1 MIYKLL
7 IIEYNLFSEHSILD
21 LWNTIVSFLH
31 YNSVIFQVLLDSQMR
46 QIRADDQYRDG
57 TSKSRVASS
66 IKILFFIDNLNILLD
81 FFGKHFYP
89 KQDMNIEQQQR
100 NEQQR
105 WWCLLCSTRITQGSI
120 FSNFQTKL
128 DWRVYIQNSTKLKNC
143 IKLQKFI
150 ILKNCSLSEWG
161 IAFRI

>member
-1 MIYKLL
+1 M
-7 IIEYNLFSEHSILD
+7 FSEYSILD

-105 WWCLLCSTRITQGSI
+105 
-120 FSNFQTKL
+120 
-128 DWRVYIQNSTKLKNC
+128 
-143 IKLQKFI
+143 
-150 ILKNCSLSEWG
+150 
-161 IAFRI
+161 